1 VSGCDGNP
9 RRAAPPGE
17 LISGPGGRSIATG
30 DRVRLHFALFLETGE
45 EVDTTR
51 RGDPAMLTVG
61 DGNLLPGFES
71 VLIGRKAG
79 DDLQVLLEAE
89 DAFGLHRQEN
99 VQIFRKDR
107 FGPDMHLEAGLL
119 VSFQGPG
126 GELPGVVR
134 RVMEDHV
141 EVDFNH
147 PLAGR
152 RILFDVSVIDVRA
165 P

>member
-1 VSGCDGNP
+1 MTGDGGSGAGD
-9 RRAAPPGE
+9 
-17 LISGPGGRSIATG
+17 LIAGSGGRSIAVG

-51 RGDPAMLTVG
+51 RGDPAMLTIG

-71 VLIGRKAG
+71 VLIGLRPG
-79 DDLQVLLEAE
+79 DDVQVLLDAEA
-89 DAFGLHRQEN
+89 AFGLHRQEN

-107 FGPDMHLEAGLL
+107 FGADIRLEQGLM